1 MVRQVSKATN
11 GNDFPFERMGVGMKG
26 GQPRSQLRR
35 GSPLNK
41 GIRAQLLIAE
51 ENRAL
56 KKTVPLKNFTP
67 QPKQQARF
75 IAKKAGED
83 KAESYI
89 FRVLNSGKLR

>member
-11 GNDFPFERMGVGMKG
+11 GIDFPFERMGVGMKG

-51 ENRAL
+51 ENG
-56 KKTVPLKNFTP
+56 P
-67 QPKQQARF
+67 
-75 IAKKAGED
+75 
-83 KAESYI
+83 
-89 FRVLNSGKLR
+89 